1 MYEFI
6 LYNRGSSHMITGD
19 SLKLADYLGIE
30 PGTLAFDAKSDKIFI
45 AIEDEFVEVAAAAEE
60 TTPDVEETPTEPVE
74 PEAPAGDEEVTE
86 PEEEETTEG
95 EVVTE

>member
-19 SLKLADYLGIE
+19 SLKLEDYPGIE
-30 PGTLAFDAKSDKIFI
+30 PGTLAFDVNSEKVFI

-60 TTPDVEETPTEPVE
+60 APEVEETPEETTPVE
-74 PEAPAGDEEVTE
+74 PEAPVEPEDLAEEGAIEEEVE
-86 PEEEETTEG
+86 
-95 EVVTE
+95 

>member
-19 SLKLADYLGIE
+19 SLKLEDYPGIE
-30 PGTLAFDAKSDKIFI
+30 PGTLAFDVNSEKIFI

-60 TTPDVEETPTEPVE
+60 TPEVEEVPEVDETPAEGEGKGDQEPAVNPTAE
-74 PEAPAGDEEVTE
+74 EEVIE
-86 PEEEETTEG
+86 
-95 EVVTE
+95 

>member
-19 SLKLADYLGIE
+19 SLKLEDYPGIE
-30 PGTLAFDAKSDKIFI
+30 PGTLAFDVNSEKVFI

-60 TTPDVEETPTEPVE
+60 APEVEETPEETTLVE
-74 PEAPAGDEEVTE
+74 PEAPAEG
-86 PEEEETTEG
+86 ETTG
-95 EVVTE
+95 EVVE

>member
-19 SLKLADYLGIE
+19 SLKLEDYPGIE
-30 PGTLAFDAKSDKIFI
+30 PGTLAFDVNSEKVFI

-60 TTPDVEETPTEPVE
+60 APEVEETLEETTPVE
-74 PEAPAGDEEVTE
+74 PEAPAEG
-86 PEEEETTEG
+86 ETTE
-95 EVVTE
+95 EVVE

>member
-19 SLKLADYLGIE
+19 SLKLEDYPGIE
-30 PGTLAFDAKSDKIFI
+30 PGTLAFDVNSEKIFI

-60 TTPDVEETPTEPVE
+60 TPEVEEVPEVDETPAEGEDEGDQEPAVDPKAE
-74 PEAPAGDEEVTE
+74 EEVVE
-86 PEEEETTEG
+86 
-95 EVVTE
+95 

>member
-19 SLKLADYLGIE
+19 SLKLEDYPGIE
-30 PGTLAFDAKSDKIFI
+30 PGTLAFDVNSEKVFI

-60 TTPDVEETPTEPVE
+60 APEVEETPEETTLVK
-74 PEAPAGDEEVTE
+74 PEAPAEG
-86 PEEEETTEG
+86 ETTG
-95 EVVTE
+95 EVVE